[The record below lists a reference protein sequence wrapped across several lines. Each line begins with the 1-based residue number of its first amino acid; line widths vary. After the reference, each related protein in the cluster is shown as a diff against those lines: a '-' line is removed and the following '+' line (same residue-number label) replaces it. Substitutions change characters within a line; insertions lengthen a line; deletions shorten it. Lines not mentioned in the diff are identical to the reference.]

1 MDKIL
6 RLVRIS
12 LLIRA
17 IQNGFAFFFSG
28 KLFYKSNRK
37 LFSCFCIAWYKH
49 SRRRILPTLLVL
61 ISGYANTQNV
71 FYCLNGTRGKTKI
84 CTKTI
89 SASAEKCSRCR
100 GGGRGQKTKTWEDLL
115 GMNAYEGD
123 LMTVSVFVS
132 WPPNPQANQR
142 TLGVCQLVN
151 ANDILA

>member
-1 MDKIL
+1 MPYKEFC
-6 RLVRIS
+6 V
-12 LLIRA
+12 
-17 IQNGFAFFFSG
+17 FFSG

-49 SRRRILPTLLVL
+49 SRRWENSRILPTLLVL

-84 CTKTI
+84 STKTI

-100 GGGRGQKTKTWEDLL
+100 GGGRGKKTKTWEDLL

-142 TLGVCQLVN
+142 TLWVCQLVN